1 MSATLKKV
9 ALFLFCYTSFLY
21 AISFFRRMTSMQKRM
36 KFGIIHNGLF
46 HNTILRN
53 YLQMNTV
60 LVGAQWGDEGK
71 GKVIDFL
78 TEEADVVV
86 RFQGGSNAGHTVVVG
101 EKKYVL
107 HLVPSGILHNGK
119 HCVIGNGVVM
129 DPFDLMKELEQ
140 VESWGFELKGRFH
153 ISERAQ
159 MVMQWHRALDK
170 AEEAVREEG
179 EKIGTTGRGIGPA
192 YAAKVGRYGMRVGD
206 ILKPNFPDLV
216 RKQVKEANV
225 KLRSLGAL
233 ELDAEEMV
241 KLYTPMVS
249 ALLPYVTDAI
259 EFLHQNLDA
268 KKSILFEGAQ
278 ATMLDIDFGTYP
290 FVTSS
295 NPTAGGACTGS
306 GVSPRAID
314 RVIGVMKLYT
324 TRVGEGPFPTE
335 LFDED
340 GEEMRRR
347 GGEFGATTGRPR
359 RCGWFDAVI
368 GRYAQRVNGVDFW
381 ALTKLDVLDTFPTV
395 KICTGYKRKD
405 GFVYTT
411 FPSDL
416 DALAQCEPVYEEL
429 PGWQSETSHI
439 TNYDALPENA
449 KKYIDRILELVGGK
463 LGVLSVGPARE
474 TTLRINV

>member
-1 MSATLKKV
+1 
-9 ALFLFCYTSFLY
+9 
-21 AISFFRRMTSMQKRM
+21 
-36 KFGIIHNGLF
+36 
-46 HNTILRN
+46 
-53 YLQMNTV
+53 MNTV

-78 TEEADVVV
+78 MEESDVVV

-101 EKKYVL
+101 DKKYVL

-129 DPFDLMKELEQ
+129 DPFDLMHELEQ
-140 VESWGFELKGRFH
+140 IESWGFDLKGRFH

-159 MVMQWHRALDK
+159 MVMQWHRAIDK
-170 AEEAVREEG
+170 AEEAARPEG

-206 ILKPNFPDLV
+206 ILKSDFLDLV
-216 RKQVKEANV
+216 RKQVSEANR
-225 KLRSLGAL
+225 KLVSLGAQP
-233 ELDAEEMV
+233 LDAEEMV

-249 ALLPYVTDAI
+249 ALMPYVTDTI
-259 EFLHQNLDA
+259 QFLHENLEA

-306 GVSPRAID
+306 GVSPRSID
-314 RVIGVMKLYT
+314 RVIGVIKLYT

-335 LFDED
+335 LNDEM
-340 GEEMRRR
+340 GEKLRQR

-359 RCGWFDAVI
+359 RCGWFDAVV
-368 GRYAQRVNGVDFW
+368 GRYAQRVNGVDYW
-381 ALTKLDVLDTFPTV
+381 AMTKLDVLDECETI
-395 KICTGYKRKD
+395 KICTGYKRDD

-411 FPSDL
+411 FPADL
-416 DALAQCEPVYEEL
+416 EALKCCEPVYEEM
-429 PGWQSETSHI
+429 PGWMCETSKI
-439 TNYDALPENA
+439 TDYACLPENA
-449 KKYIDRILELVGGK
+449 KKYINRILDLIGGK

-474 TTLRINV
+474 TTLRINI

>member
-1 MSATLKKV
+1 
-9 ALFLFCYTSFLY
+9 
-21 AISFFRRMTSMQKRM
+21 
-36 KFGIIHNGLF
+36 
-46 HNTILRN
+46 
-53 YLQMNTV
+53 MNTV

-101 EKKYVL
+101 DRKYVL
-107 HLVPSGILHNGK
+107 HLVPSGILHDAK

-129 DPFDLMKELEQ
+129 DPFDLMRELEQ
-140 VESWGFELKGRFH
+140 VESWGFDLKGRFH
-153 ISERAQ
+153 ISERCH

-170 AEEAVREEG
+170 AEEAARAEDR
-179 EKIGTTGRGIGPA
+179 KIGTTGRGIGPA

-206 ILKPNFPDLV
+206 ILKSDFLEIV
-216 RKQVKEANV
+216 RAQVIEANRA
-225 KLRSLGAL
+225 LRALGAL
-233 ELDAEEMV
+233 ELDPDEMV
-241 KLYTPMVS
+241 RLYTPMVP
-249 ALLPYVTDAI
+249 ALMPYVTDTI
-259 EFLHQNLDA
+259 QFLHDKLDKGA
-268 KKSILFEGAQ
+268 SLLFEGAQ

-314 RVIGVMKLYT
+314 RIIGVLKLYT

-335 LFDED
+335 LNDED
-340 GEEMRRR
+340 GEMLRQR

-368 GRYAQRVNGVDFW
+368 ARYAQRVNGIDYW
-381 ALTKLDVLDTFPTV
+381 AMTKLDVLDTFPVV
-395 KICTGYKRKD
+395 KICTGYRRKD

-411 FPSDL
+411 FPADL
-416 DALAQCEPVYEEL
+416 DILKWCEPVYEEM
-429 PGWQSETSHI
+429 PGWQSTTSHI
-439 TNYDALPENA
+439 TKYEDLPANA
-449 KKYIDRILELVGGK
+449 KAYINRILELVGGK

-474 TTLRINV
+474 TTLRINI

>member
-1 MSATLKKV
+1 
-9 ALFLFCYTSFLY
+9 
-21 AISFFRRMTSMQKRM
+21 
-36 KFGIIHNGLF
+36 
-46 HNTILRN
+46 
-53 YLQMNTV
+53 MNTV

-101 EKKYVL
+101 DKKYVL
-107 HLVPSGILHNGK
+107 HLVPSGVLHDGK

-153 ISERAQ
+153 ISERAH
-159 MVMQWHRALDK
+159 MVMQWHRAIDK
-170 AEEAVREEG
+170 AEEAARPEG
-179 EKIGTTGRGIGPA
+179 HKIGTTGRGIGPA

-206 ILKPNFPDLV
+206 ILRPDFLDLV
-216 RKQVKEANV
+216 RVQVEDANRA
-225 KLRSLGAL
+225 LAALGAQP
-233 ELDAEEMV
+233 LDPEEMV
-241 KLYTPMVS
+241 KLYTPMVT
-249 ALLPYVTDAI
+249 ALMPYVTDTI
-259 EFLHQNLDA
+259 QFLHENLDA

-306 GVSPRAID
+306 GVPPRAID
-314 RVIGVMKLYT
+314 RVIGVLKLYT

-340 GEEMRRR
+340 GETLRKR

-359 RCGWFDAVI
+359 RCGWFDAVVA
-368 GRYAQRVNGVDFW
+368 RYAQRVNGVDFW
-381 ALTKLDVLDTFPTV
+381 AMTKLDVLDTFPVV
-395 KICTGYKRKD
+395 KICTGYRRDD
-405 GFVYTT
+405 GFVYQT
-411 FPSDL
+411 FPADL
-416 DALAQCEPVYEEL
+416 AVLKRCTPVYEEL
-429 PGWQSETSHI
+429 PGWQCETSHI
-439 TNYDALPENA
+439 TDYSELPENA
-449 KKYIDRILELVGGK
+449 KKYVNRILDLVGGK

-474 TTLRINV
+474 TTLRINI

>member
-1 MSATLKKV
+1 
-9 ALFLFCYTSFLY
+9 
-21 AISFFRRMTSMQKRM
+21 
-36 KFGIIHNGLF
+36 
-46 HNTILRN
+46 
-53 YLQMNTV
+53 MNTV

-101 EKKYVL
+101 DKKYVL
-107 HLVPSGILHNGK
+107 HLVPSGVLHDGK

-153 ISERAQ
+153 ISERAH
-159 MVMQWHRALDK
+159 MVMQWHRAIDK
-170 AEEAVREEG
+170 AEEAARPEG
-179 EKIGTTGRGIGPA
+179 HKIGTTGRGIGPA

-206 ILKPNFPDLV
+206 ILKPDFLDLV
-216 RKQVKEANV
+216 RAQVAEANRA
-225 KLRSLGAL
+225 LAALGAQP
-233 ELDAEEMV
+233 LDPEEMV
-241 KLYTPMVS
+241 KLYTPMVK
-249 ALLPYVTDAI
+249 ALMPYVTDTI
-259 EFLHQNLDA
+259 QFLHENLDA

-306 GVSPRAID
+306 GVPPRAID
-314 RVIGVMKLYT
+314 RVIGVLKLYT

-340 GEEMRRR
+340 GETLRKR

-359 RCGWFDAVI
+359 RCGWFDAVVA
-368 GRYAQRVNGVDFW
+368 RYAQRVNGVDFW
-381 ALTKLDVLDTFPTV
+381 AMTKLDVLDTFPVV
-395 KICTGYKRKD
+395 KICTGYRRDD
-405 GFVYTT
+405 GFVYQT
-411 FPSDL
+411 FPADL
-416 DALAQCEPVYEEL
+416 AVLKRSRLAVRDFAHHRL
-429 PGWQSETSHI
+429 
-439 TNYDALPENA
+439 L
-449 KKYIDRILELVGGK
+449 
-463 LGVLSVGPARE
+463 
-474 TTLRINV
+474 

>member
-1 MSATLKKV
+1 
-9 ALFLFCYTSFLY
+9 
-21 AISFFRRMTSMQKRM
+21 
-36 KFGIIHNGLF
+36 
-46 HNTILRN
+46 
-53 YLQMNTV
+53 MNTV

-78 TEEADVVV
+78 TEESDVVV

-101 EKKYVL
+101 DKKYVL

-159 MVMQWHRALDK
+159 MVMQWHRAIDK
-170 AEEAVREEG
+170 AEEAVRPVG
-179 EKIGTTGRGIGPA
+179 KKIGTTGRGIGPA
-192 YAAKVGRYGMRVGD
+192 YAAKVGRNGMRVGD
-206 ILKPNFPDLV
+206 ILKPNFLDLV
-216 RKQVKEANV
+216 RDQVAEANL
-225 KLRSLGAL
+225 KLRSLGAQP
-233 ELDAEEMV
+233 LDAEEMV
-241 KLYTPMVS
+241 KLYTPMVK
-249 ALLPYVTDAI
+249 ALMPYVTDTI
-259 EFLHQNLDA
+259 QFLHENLEA
-268 KKSILFEGAQ
+268 KKSLLFEGAQ

-306 GVSPRAID
+306 GVSPRSID
-314 RVIGVMKLYT
+314 RVIGVLKLYT

-335 LFDED
+335 LLDDD
-340 GEEMRRR
+340 GETLRRR

-359 RCGWFDAVI
+359 RCGWFDAVVAK
-368 GRYAQRVNGVDFW
+368 YAQRVNGVDFW
-381 ALTKLDVLDTFPTV
+381 AMTKLDVLDTFPVV
-395 KICTGYKRKD
+395 KICTGYKRDD

-411 FPSDL
+411 FPADL
-416 DALAQCEPVYEEL
+416 EVLKRCTPVYEEL
-429 PGWQSETSHI
+429 PGWQCETSK
-439 TNYDALPENA
+439 TTDYAELPENA
-449 KKYIDRILELVGGK
+449 KKYINRILELVGGR

-474 TTLRINV
+474 TTLRINI

>member
-1 MSATLKKV
+1 
-9 ALFLFCYTSFLY
+9 
-21 AISFFRRMTSMQKRM
+21 
-36 KFGIIHNGLF
+36 
-46 HNTILRN
+46 
-53 YLQMNTV
+53 MNTV

-101 EKKYVL
+101 DKKYVL
-107 HLVPSGILHNGK
+107 HLVPSGVLHDGK

-153 ISERAQ
+153 ISERAH
-159 MVMQWHRALDK
+159 MVMQWHRAIDK
-170 AEEAVREEG
+170 AAEAARPEG
-179 EKIGTTGRGIGPA
+179 HKIGTTGRGIGPA

-206 ILKPNFPDLV
+206 ILKPDFLDLV
-216 RKQVKEANV
+216 RAQVAEANRA
-225 KLRSLGAL
+225 LAALGAQP
-233 ELDAEEMV
+233 LDPEEMV
-241 KLYTPMVS
+241 KLYTPMVK
-249 ALLPYVTDAI
+249 ALMPYVTDTI
-259 EFLHQNLDA
+259 QFLHENLDE

-306 GVSPRAID
+306 GVPPRAID
-314 RVIGVMKLYT
+314 RVIGVLKLYT

-340 GEEMRRR
+340 GETLRKR

-359 RCGWFDAVI
+359 RCGWFDAVVA
-368 GRYAQRVNGVDFW
+368 RYAQRVNGVDFW
-381 ALTKLDVLDTFPTV
+381 AMTKLDVLDTFPVV
-395 KICTGYKRKD
+395 KICTGYRRDD
-405 GFVYTT
+405 GFVYQT
-411 FPSDL
+411 FPADL
-416 DALAQCEPVYEEL
+416 AVLKRCTPVYEEL

-439 TNYDALPENA
+439 TDYSELPENA
-449 KKYIDRILELVGGK
+449 KKYVNRILDLVGGK

>member
-1 MSATLKKV
+1 
-9 ALFLFCYTSFLY
+9 
-21 AISFFRRMTSMQKRM
+21 
-36 KFGIIHNGLF
+36 
-46 HNTILRN
+46 
-53 YLQMNTV
+53 MNTV

-101 EKKYVL
+101 DKKYVL
-107 HLVPSGILHNGK
+107 HLVPSGVLHDGK

-153 ISERAQ
+153 ISERAH
-159 MVMQWHRALDK
+159 MVMQWHRAIDK
-170 AEEAVREEG
+170 AEEAARPEG
-179 EKIGTTGRGIGPA
+179 HKIGTTGRGIGPA

-206 ILKPNFPDLV
+206 ILKPDFLDLV
-216 RKQVKEANV
+216 RAQVAEANRA
-225 KLRSLGAL
+225 LAALGAQP
-233 ELDAEEMV
+233 LDPEEMV
-241 KLYTPMVS
+241 KLYTPMVK
-249 ALLPYVTDAI
+249 ALMPYVTDTI
-259 EFLHQNLDA
+259 QFLHENLDE

-306 GVSPRAID
+306 GVPPRAID
-314 RVIGVMKLYT
+314 RVIGVLKLYT

-340 GEEMRRR
+340 GETLRKR

-359 RCGWFDAVI
+359 RCGWFDAVVA
-368 GRYAQRVNGVDFW
+368 RYAQRVNGVDFW
-381 ALTKLDVLDTFPTV
+381 AMTKLDVRDTFPVV
-395 KICTGYKRKD
+395 KICTGYRRDD
-405 GFVYTT
+405 GFVYQT
-411 FPSDL
+411 FPADL
-416 DALAQCEPVYEEL
+416 AVLKRCTPVYEEL

-439 TNYDALPENA
+439 TDYSELPENA
-449 KKYIDRILELVGGK
+449 KKYVNRILDLVGGK